1 MKKLLNNGFGSLL
14 IASVIALVAVFSPVA
29 PVAFASTHCDVNSG
43 ITGGVNCTNE
53 DGNLAPTLFGDG
65 GVFTTI
71 VNVLL
76 FIIGAISV
84 IMLIIGG
91 IRYTLSGGDSGAV
104 TSAKNTILYAIIGL
118 VVAFLAFAI
127 VNFVLGSINPGGA
140 ADV

>member
-29 PVAFASTHCDVNSG
+29 PAALAQGCDPDNG

-91 IRYTLSGGDSGAV
+91 IRNTLSGGDSGAV

>member
-1 MKKLLNNGFGSLL
+1 MKNLLNNTFGSLL
-14 IASVIALVAVFSPVA
+14 IASVIALVAVFSPVTPSVSA
-29 PVAFASTHCDVNSG
+29 QCDPNEG

-53 DGNLAPTLFGDG
+53 DGNLAGTLFGDG

>member
-1 MKKLLNNGFGSLL
+1 MKKLTNTAFGGLL
-14 IASVIALVAVFSPVA
+14 VAGMFALVAVFTPMA
-29 PVAFASTHCDVNSG
+29 PVALAQCEPSQGV
-43 ITGGVNCTNE
+43 TGGVNCAQTDNTPE
-53 DGNLAPTLFGDG
+53 SLFEAD

-71 VNVLL
+71 INVLL

-91 IRYTLSGGDSGAV
+91 IRYTVSGGDSGAV

-127 VNFVLGSINPGGA
+127 VNFVLTSLAPT
-140 ADV
+140 V

>member
-29 PVAFASTHCDVNSG
+29 PAALAQGCDPSNG